1 MISPDSSG
9 PENCLDDS
17 DPGMMEFRTYFE
29 KNVKV
34 MKHLYLFLM
43 FLLFVPALVAGQT
56 EREDEA
62 EIREMMAS
70 RDEEIKDLLGP
81 EGTDYTEEQ
90 REELQSM
97 INDVID
103 FETMAVEAL
112 GPTYGELPVELQE
125 EFVSLFST
133 IVRDQSLNQ
142 LDIYRADVSYELIEV
157 EGDQAR
163 VNTIARLEN
172 VRTPVDYR
180 MERRNTEWMI
190 TDMIIDEVSTVE
202 SYNRQFQSIIRQRG
216 FDALMDSLRRRAA
229 RN

>member
-1 MISPDSSG
+1 
-9 PENCLDDS
+9 
-17 DPGMMEFRTYFE
+17 
-29 KNVKV
+29 

-43 FLLFVPALVAGQT
+43 FLLLVPTLVAGQT

-62 EIREMMAS
+62 EIREMMDS

-112 GPTYGELPVELQE
+112 GPTYGELSAELQE

-133 IVRDQSLNQ
+133 IVRDQSVHHLS
-142 LDIYRADVSYELIEV
+142 IY
-157 EGDQAR
+157 
-163 VNTIARLEN
+163 IA
-172 VRTPVDYR
+172 VG
-180 MERRNTEWMI
+180 
-190 TDMIIDEVSTVE
+190 S
-202 SYNRQFQSIIRQRG
+202 
-216 FDALMDSLRRRAA
+216 
-229 RN
+229 